1 MIAVEINNV
10 GPACLFSTTH
20 SHGNIWVFRSSGR
33 QIFLGR
39 SFSQPISIGLPSKQS
54 EGSSNQH
61 VAEQPSKPR
70 NDSSNPRAEQ
80 RNPTERL
87 RDPTEELRKQGTH
100 EPAKD
105 PLHLPSGP
113 ITIARAKKFNEVI
126 YMLIQQVKINYK
138 RLSALNLPI

>member
-1 MIAVEINNV
+1 M
-10 GPACLFSTTH
+10 GLPACSAPPIPMGIYGFFGPVGGFVKH
-20 SHGNIWVFRSSGR
+20 
-33 QIFLGR
+33 LGR

-80 RNPTERL
+80 RNPMERL

-126 YMLIQQVKINYK
+126 HMLIQQVKINYK